1 MICGLQQEN
10 LDIIQLI
17 AAGFCFLPVSDIQDD
32 ILIQGSQSHLIQVVD
47 ILLDNAQKYGG
58 EHGHTWV
65 SLKRQG
71 TKHCL
76 LTVANEGAPLSARE
90 RKDIFK
96 RFYRADTARE
106 RTGSY
111 GLGLSIAEGIVKAHR
126 GKIWVE
132 SKNGINTFAIQL
144 PVTDNI

>member
-1 MICGLQQEN
+1 MRI
-10 LDIIQLI
+10 
-17 AAGFCFLPVSDIQDD
+17 GFCHRPKPLANGDHVGEID
-32 ILIQGSQSHLIQVVD
+32 LMLQVVD
-47 ILLDNAQKYGG
+47 ILLDNAQKYGS
-58 EHGHTWV
+58 EHGNTWV

-76 LTVANEGAPLSARE
+76 LTVANEGTPLSARE

-111 GLGLSIAEGIVKAHR
+111 GLGLSIAEGIVKAHK
-126 GKIWVE
+126 GKIWAE
-132 SKNGINTFAIQL
+132 SKDGTNTFFAQFPIA
-144 PVTDNI
+144 TRT